1 MAAALIKQNILP
13 ASAILRKCRPLE
25 VHKSVLLNTKNLQK
39 GFVVLLTRMHLIK
52 MGLNGGVLLTG
63 YWQFASLELGISR
76 ATEQLPIIQ
85 RKRWPT
91 ELVALATR
99 IFVYLYV
106 IAVFYRN
113 KKLQRNNHA
122 MNLK

>member
-1 MAAALIKQNILP
+1 MMQFFTSIRCNFKRNLMAAALIKQNILP

-63 YWQFASLELGISR
+63 Y
-76 ATEQLPIIQ
+76 
-85 RKRWPT
+85 
-91 ELVALATR
+91 
-99 IFVYLYV
+99 
-106 IAVFYRN
+106 
-113 KKLQRNNHA
+113 
-122 MNLK
+122 